1 MGTSGNIELK
11 QLVCNNT
18 FVPRWEN
25 YVLSDLGPDEVR
37 VRSEFT
43 AAKHGTEKGEITGE
57 SVYCNVPMDQEHKV
71 FDRTRTASYDP
82 TNWKQVGNTT
92 VGTVIAVGKEEKTL
106 KEGDRVYGYGGFKTV
121 HQGSNFKLL
130 QPGLTEEAACCL
142 DPANFA
148 LAAVRD
154 GQILSGERVIIFG
167 MGAIGLLSVQLA
179 RLSGAIEVIAVD
191 MIEHR
196 RELALRHGATLAVN
210 PNKVGDFGMASRKWL
225 KDGADVTIEASG
237 SYNALNQAI
246 RATRY
251 AGKVVPL
258 AFYLGEAK
266 GLYLGE
272 EFHFNQIDI
281 ISARACSHP
290 QRGLFW
296 EEDRMLDTII
306 HLFREGTLKP
316 FGLPDPVVTP
326 DELPE
331 VYGKIQHAPHEVL
344 KVAVRY

>member
-1 MGTSGNIELK
+1 
-11 QLVCNNT
+11 
-18 FVPRWEN
+18 
-25 YVLSDLGPDEVR
+25 
-37 VRSEFT
+37 
-43 AAKHGTEKGEITGE
+43 
-57 SVYCNVPMDQEHKV
+57 
-71 FDRTRTASYDP
+71 
-82 TNWKQVGNTT
+82 
-92 VGTVIAVGKEEKTL
+92 
-106 KEGDRVYGYGGFKTV
+106 
-121 HQGSNFKLL
+121 
-130 QPGLTEEAACCL
+130 
-142 DPANFA
+142 
-148 LAAVRD
+148 
-154 GQILSGERVIIFG
+154 
-167 MGAIGLLSVQLA
+167 
-179 RLSGAIEVIAVD
+179 
-191 MIEHR
+191 
-196 RELALRHGATLAVN
+196 
-210 PNKVGDFGMASRKWL
+210 MASRKWL